1 MNRTTKYKEDC
12 KIIDF
17 SYRNVNI
24 NNIKKAFE
32 HFSDIVV
39 SDFDPFGEFFFK
51 QTQDLVEKLFEDFE
65 ESVLKL
71 FQKS

>member
-1 MNRTTKYKEDC
+1 MKIRNINAIQTISRVNRTTKYKEDC

-39 SDFDPFGEFFFK
+39 SDFDPFGEFFFNK
-51 QTQDLVEKLFEDFE
+51 HKI
-65 ESVLKL
+65 
-71 FQKS
+71 